1 MLYSEIHTKHRDT
14 VREQIV
20 EFMDAEC
27 GDSQVTN
34 GLCNG

>member
-1 MLYSEIHTKHRDT
+1 MLYSEIHTKHRNT

-27 GDSQVTN
+27 DGT
-34 GLCNG
+34 

>member
-1 MLYSEIHTKHRDT
+1 MPYSEIHTKRRDT

-27 GDSQVTN
+27 GGT
-34 GLCNG
+34 